1 MNLLDHRVTP
11 PAVAFA
17 AVAELAGRAGA
28 RVEASEIVGL
38 VPAAALAG
46 VDPADLRLRGDVSEL
61 LLENRLARAM
71 DSQLEETP
79 MSPQHRLGEHGWLDA
94 YAAPTVTPGGGS
106 ASAVAGALGCA
117 LLAMAARIGARK
129 AEPEAAATLDRLAG
143 DADRLRADLV
153 EQERTDAG
161 AYERMVATVRAARA
175 TEGDPG
181 ATRAAEAARADA
193 TEVPLATAELAAE
206 GLRLATEL
214 AGMAMTRTASD
225 QLVAAH
231 LLRAGLEGGL
241 STVTFN
247 LRRMAPGPVRDDLSA
262 RAGRLEDAR
271 RAATDLTGRLAT
283 MVGEP

>member
-1 MNLLDHRVTP
+1 
-11 PAVAFA
+11 
-17 AVAELAGRAGA
+17 
-28 RVEASEIVGL
+28 
-38 VPAAALAG
+38 
-46 VDPADLRLRGDVSEL
+46 
-61 LLENRLARAM
+61 
-71 DSQLEETP
+71 
-79 MSPQHRLGEHGWLDA
+79 MSPQQRLGEHGWLDA

-143 DADRLRADLV
+143 EADRLRADLV

-214 AGMAMTRTASD
+214 AGMDMTRTASD

-241 STVTFN
+241 SPVTFN

-262 RAGRLEDAR
+262 RASRLEDAR
-271 RAATDLTGRLAT
+271 RVATDLTGRLAT

>member
-1 MNLLDHRVTP
+1 
-11 PAVAFA
+11 
-17 AVAELAGRAGA
+17 
-28 RVEASEIVGL
+28 
-38 VPAAALAG
+38 
-46 VDPADLRLRGDVSEL
+46 
-61 LLENRLARAM
+61 
-71 DSQLEETP
+71 
-79 MSPQHRLGEHGWLDA
+79 MSPQHRLGEHAWLDA

-129 AEPEAAATLDRLAG
+129 AEPEAAGALDRLAAE
-143 DADRLRADLV
+143 ADRLRADLV

-181 ATRAAEAARADA
+181 ETGAAEAPRADA

-214 AGMAMTRTASD
+214 AGMALTRTASD

-271 RAATDLTGRLAT
+271 RASTDLTGRLAT
-283 MVGEP
+283 MVGQP